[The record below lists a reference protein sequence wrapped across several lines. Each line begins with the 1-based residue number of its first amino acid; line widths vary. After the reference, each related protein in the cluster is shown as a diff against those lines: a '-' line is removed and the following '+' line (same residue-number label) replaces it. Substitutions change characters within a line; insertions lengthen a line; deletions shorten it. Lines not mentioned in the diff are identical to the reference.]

1 MANYPVTH
9 GYTINIVKD
18 RTKTA
23 AVILLNQKA
32 QVPSQTVYLTSPPPD
47 VPDQHRPQTAQHVP
61 EQQTPQ
67 ADVYLEPLHSVNLE
81 SESVAFFTEVAHEE
95 IVEEENDTSVTIP
108 SRCKLS
114 VFCDLCS
121 SKLSSP
127 DEAKLH
133 MKTVHNVL
141 TYEGPFFKCDF
152 CGLLVTDR
160 VTHMKQAHYS
170 PLSGAFT
177 KSSSGYQCRECQY
190 VSDQLTN
197 IRNHVD
203 AKHSNVVGENKYV
216 CEECKSVYKTLNSM
230 RAHRSRVHGKKRRQ
244 ETGQVKRE
252 SKVLKKVDSNRKE
265 KLEKEI
271 LELELKT
278 LPSIVSRGNEANKYY
293 LP

>member
-1 MANYPVTH
+1 M
-9 GYTINIVKD
+9 
-18 RTKTA
+18 
-23 AVILLNQKA
+23 
-32 QVPSQTVYLTSPPPD
+32 
-47 VPDQHRPQTAQHVP
+47 
-61 EQQTPQ
+61 
-67 ADVYLEPLHSVNLE
+67 
-81 SESVAFFTEVAHEE
+81 
-95 IVEEENDTSVTIP
+95 
-108 SRCKLS
+108 
-114 VFCDLCS
+114 
-121 SKLSSP
+121 
-127 DEAKLH
+127 
-133 MKTVHNVL
+133 
-141 TYEGPFFKCDF
+141 
-152 CGLLVTDR
+152 TDR
-160 VTHMKQAHYS
+160 VSHMKQTHYS
-170 PLSGAFT
+170 PLSAAFT
-177 KSSSGYQCRECQY
+177 KCDSGYQCRACHY

>member
-23 AVILLNQKA
+23 AVILLNQKT
-32 QVPSQTVYLTSPPPD
+32 QVPSQTVYLSSPVPD
-47 VPDQHRPQTAQHVP
+47 VPDQHRPQTAQQVP
-61 EQQTPQ
+61 EQQSPQ

-95 IVEEENDTSVTIP
+95 IVEEENDISVTVP

-141 TYEGPFFKCDF
+141 TYEGKPR
-152 CGLLVTDR
+152 GIVPGI
-160 VTHMKQAHYS
+160 VN
-170 PLSGAFT
+170 G
-177 KSSSGYQCRECQY
+177 
-190 VSDQLTN
+190 
-197 IRNHVD
+197 
-203 AKHSNVVGENKYV
+203 NVLFSRQVR
-216 CEECKSVYKTLNSM
+216 SLNATS
-230 RAHRSRVHGKKRRQ
+230 AGCW
-244 ETGQVKRE
+244 
-252 SKVLKKVDSNRKE
+252 
-265 KLEKEI
+265 
-271 LELELKT
+271 
-278 LPSIVSRGNEANKYY
+278 
-293 LP
+293 